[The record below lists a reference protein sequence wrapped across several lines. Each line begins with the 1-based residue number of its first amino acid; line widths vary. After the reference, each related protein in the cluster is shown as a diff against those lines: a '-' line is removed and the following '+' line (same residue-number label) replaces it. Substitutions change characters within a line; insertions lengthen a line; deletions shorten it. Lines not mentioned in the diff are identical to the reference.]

1 MVFNFDKFTSQEMR
15 GQSRAEL
22 EGLAQRL
29 KEGVKVEA
37 VKLVGHADR
46 LNGTGN
52 TKYNQQLSEKRAR
65 TVREY
70 LVALGVDPA
79 LISFEYR
86 GDAEQIARCDGKFKN
101 KLALQECLLPNR
113 RVEVQLSGVR

>member
-22 EGLAQRL
+22 EALAQRL

-52 TKYNQQLSEKRAR
+52 TKYNQQICEKRAR
-65 TVREY
+65 TAREY
-70 LVALGVDPA
+70 LVSLGVNPA